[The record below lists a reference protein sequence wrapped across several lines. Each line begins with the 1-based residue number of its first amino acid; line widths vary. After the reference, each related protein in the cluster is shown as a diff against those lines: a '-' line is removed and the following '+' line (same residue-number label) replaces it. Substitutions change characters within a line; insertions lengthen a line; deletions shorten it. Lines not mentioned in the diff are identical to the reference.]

1 MAGVDWLSE
10 INKNTKRVYVEK
22 KIENLQNMAAVT
34 FPKLVKSSKKLM
46 GDGTYGGNV
55 VSGNQ
60 KGQGSQNELE
70 ALRTPG
76 KQNVAQYKVE
86 PKVFTHTIRTS
97 GLAMDMI
104 EGNEAAFADNLVL
117 QMDEGMKDSVKEL
130 NAQVFRDG
138 SGTIALCNGGSTG
151 TTITFDTGVP
161 THFRVGMLIDVNTS
175 IGGTKEVNAIEVT
188 DIDIS
193 AGTITLA
200 SSQTWSN
207 NSLICRAG
215 VQDGAPTDGK
225 ELAGFARITDNGSA
239 FASYE
244 GIVRLGSGFV
254 STWKGLEVDA
264 NSANLTDDLMQRAR
278 LQAKVI
284 AGTVINKVVANTSQ
298 ERKYL
303 SLTLPLIKYDGNEN
317 RDSAPTSNP
326 KWYGIEFETDTDCGF
341 SDIWMY
347 DSKYINKF
355 ETKPIRFDDTTGQ
368 ILKWDTGYDAFVAY
382 AKYYGNV
389 GTDRPRAMIR
399 IKNLATPTF

>member
-1 MAGVDWLSE
+1 MAGVDWLLE

-55 VSGNQ
+55 VEGNQ

-76 KQNVAQYKVE
+76 KQKVAQYKVE
-86 PKVFTHTIRTS
+86 PKTFTHAIRTS

-138 SGTIALCNGGSTG
+138 SGTIALVNGSDTSTSL
-151 TTITFDTGVP
+151 IFDNGVP
-161 THFRVGMLIDVNTS
+161 THFRVGMLIDVITAA
-175 IGGTKEVNAIEVT
+175 GVKEVNGIEVT
-188 DIDIS
+188 DINIS
-193 AGTITLA
+193 TNTVTLA
-200 SSQTWSN
+200 SAQTFTD

-215 VQDGAPTDGK
+215 VQDAAPTDGK
-225 ELAGFARITDNGSA
+225 EMAGFARITDNGSL
-239 FASYE
+239 FATYE
-244 GIVRLGSGFV
+244 GIIRTGAGFV
-254 STWKGLEVDA
+254 STWKGLEIDA
-264 NSANLTDDLMQRAR
+264 SGANLTDDILQRAR

-303 SLTLPLIKYDGNEN
+303 SLTLPLVKFEGNEN

-326 KWYGIEFETDTDCGF
+326 KWYGIEWETDTDCGF

-355 ETKPIRFDDTTGQ
+355 ETKPLRFDDTTGQ

-382 AKYYGNV
+382 AKYYGNI

-399 IKNLATPTF
+399 VKGLATPTF